1 MTSVVAVWKNIFD
14 SNKRAFNAKT
24 RAYEAWALSRASKG
38 KIVLR
43 VCPYT
48 ALGFDQ
54 LQCTQCKLT
63 PVSKEHLQDP
73 DAFFCVGGPR
83 QEVMCSK
90 KCARTSHLNDA
101 TSTFEEQEKKEKL
114 IMKRHWNFCEKLL
127 SSPGTQEQQNKRYI
141 ITSYHFMASRALPPS
156 LRTSSI
162 LEYMDEAIGTP
173 EGLEK
178 LYQEILQI
186 QQDHYKGK
194 KNAYSRL
201 CEAFEGIM
209 TRNIEEEDP
218 EVTMPL
224 EPQLTEDENSED
236 ERSRCFW

>member
-1 MTSVVAVWKNIFD
+1 
-14 SNKRAFNAKT
+14 
-24 RAYEAWALSRASKG
+24 
-38 KIVLR
+38 
-43 VCPYT
+43 
-48 ALGFDQ
+48 
-54 LQCTQCKLT
+54 
-63 PVSKEHLQDP
+63 
-73 DAFFCVGGPR
+73 
-83 QEVMCSK
+83 
-90 KCARTSHLNDA
+90 
-101 TSTFEEQEKKEKL
+101 
-114 IMKRHWNFCEKLL
+114 MKRHWNFCEKLL
-127 SSPGTQEQQNKRYI
+127 SSPGTSEEQNKRYI